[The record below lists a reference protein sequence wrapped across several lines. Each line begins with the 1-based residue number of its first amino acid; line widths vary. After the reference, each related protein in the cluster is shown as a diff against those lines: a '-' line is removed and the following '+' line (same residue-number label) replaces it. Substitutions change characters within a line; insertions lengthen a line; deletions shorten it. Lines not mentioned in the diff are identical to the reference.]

1 MNRVT
6 VTVILAS
13 AALLL
18 GGHVR
23 AQQAPAP
30 AAPPAYGAPIALE
43 QAKKVAAA
51 AAAEAKK
58 NNWGMAISVVNG
70 SGDLV
75 YFEALDGTQYASN
88 DIAIHK
94 ARVAARY
101 RRPTKVF
108 EDRMAEGPVNA
119 YLVTL
124 DGIIGSQGGVPIIVD
139 GKIIGAIGVSGGT
152 GPQDNQ
158 TATAGASAFK

>member
-1 MNRVT
+1 MNRVA
-6 VTVILAS
+6 VTVILA
-13 AALLL
+13 AAGLLF

-23 AQQAPAP
+23 AQQP
-30 AAPPAYGAPIALE
+30 AAPPAYGVPITLE
-43 QAKKVAAA
+43 QARKVAAA

-75 YFEALDGTQYASN
+75 YFESLDGTQYASN

-94 ARVAARY
+94 ARVAARF
-101 RRPTKVF
+101 RRPTKIF
-108 EDRMAEGPVNA
+108 EDRMAEGPANA

-139 GKIIGAIGVSGGT
+139 GKIVGAIGVSGGT

-158 TATAGASAFK
+158 TATAGASGLK